1 MTGDPENAAA
11 APDDGVDAA
20 PAQAMAPAGRMRNV
34 EALLRARGGSFGLF
48 QAIRLLELRDS
59 RRTPPGAFAD
69 PSGEVVRLSQNP
81 SLASAA
87 REVEELELADEGP
100 DRLTTNVFGLVGA
113 MGVLPHPYSTV
124 VLERARARD
133 RTARDFLDIFQ
144 HRFISLLYAAW
155 RKGKP
160 ELALER
166 GDDDE
171 HLHHLLDLMGMGHE
185 PDEAFPGVDP
195 ETLGWYMG
203 LLAVPTRSAPA
214 LEQLLGDRF
223 GVGVRVEPFVGG
235 WLRLDPTDHCRLGE
249 ETEADVLGG
258 GAVVGDEV
266 WDPHARIRVRMG
278 PLSRAAFDRLLP
290 GSEDHDALRRLVR
303 FFTHD
308 AFDVELQLVLRHDE
322 VAGTTLAAHSN
333 ASSPLGWGTWLA
345 SRPRAEDGDETTFK
359 L

>member
-1 MTGDPENAAA
+1 MNGNLEGRAA
-11 APDDGVDAA
+11 V
-20 PAQAMAPAGRMRNV
+20 PAQNDNEAPVEITAPGRRMRNV
-34 EALLRARGGSFGLF
+34 EALLRSKGGSFGLY
-48 QAIRLLELRDS
+48 QAIRLLELRNAE
-59 RRTPPGAFAD
+59 RTPPGAFAD
-69 PSGEVVRLSQNP
+69 PSAEAVRLSQNP

-87 REVEELELADEGP
+87 REVEELELFDEGP

-113 MGVLPHPYSTV
+113 MGVLPHPYSTL
-124 VLERARARD
+124 VLERERVRDSSARA
-133 RTARDFLDIFQ
+133 FLDIFQ
-144 HRFISLLYAAW
+144 HRSISLLYAAW

-166 GDDDE
+166 GEDDA

-185 PDEAFPGVDP
+185 PDEAFPGVDR

-223 GVGVRVEPFVGG
+223 GVDVRVEPFVGG
-235 WLRLDPTDHCRLGE
+235 WLRLDTPDHCRLGE
-249 ETEADVLGG
+249 ETDADVLGG

-266 WDPHARIRVRMG
+266 WDPHGRIRVRMG
-278 PLSRAAFDRLLP
+278 PLSRLAFDRLLP
-290 GSEDHDALRRLVR
+290 GSQDHDALRRLVR

-322 VAGTTLAAHSN
+322 VAGTTLGAHSD